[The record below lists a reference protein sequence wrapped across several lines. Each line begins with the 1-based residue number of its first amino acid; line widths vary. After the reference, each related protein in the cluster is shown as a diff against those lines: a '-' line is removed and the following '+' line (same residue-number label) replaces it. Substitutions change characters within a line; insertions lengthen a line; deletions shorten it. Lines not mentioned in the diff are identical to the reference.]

1 MRVEVEQKVAAGNSF
16 VSSSG
21 PLAQAFHL
29 TYLSTRS
36 GERYYSF
43 YMHGPG
49 GRD

>member
-16 VSSSG
+16 VSSG